1 MSLRSVVLLSS
12 GLDSTVN
19 FCKALRETEVVLS
32 LTFDYG
38 QRSAVSEISAAA
50 KISEKYGIN

>member
-1 MSLRSVVLLSS
+1 MKSVVLLSS

-19 FCKALRETEVVLS
+19 FYEALSHGEVKLA

-38 QRSAVSEISAAA
+38 QRAASKEVA
-50 KISEKYGIN
+50 CSQKIAQ